1 MQNNV
6 KPRQHFLESLKFRF
20 GGVKKPSRSRE
31 TGVLS
36 HETSHPADEKSFE
49 KICFELACVDHCE
62 VGSEKIAQM
71 FELQELNIKMAV
83 LSEGFRIVLP
93 PYLDLP
99 GLGDIE
105 EQGVGGTC
113 DQFIGSLPPSCR
125 KVSEKASPLG
135 LVPKLL
141 PHGLI
146 SKGAR
151 YVGSCFWIWLCIV
164 DDLTENLLGKEW
176 DDCEADLF
184 LAFSK
189 DVDESLFN
197 DKDNQA
203 VRVSLALRNVI
214 HSTSIC
220 TGVVD
225 SVKEAPWRQ
234 AFMDAVCEVLTGF
247 REERPLLETNRIAMY
262 EWMRV
267 RAITISV
274 RPFLILARAD
284 LGLMPVISHLGN
296 PLDSGYLDVAATID
310 KANMSNLRKVECM
323 LQLIMGLQNDI
334 LGWEK
339 DYKTENP
346 LSAIQILIKC
356 GSKPNIAVARVIDT
370 HNELVRR
377 CVQHAGTVC
386 DDPNEH
392 VRLLNGDSGTHHTS
406 KNFRPHVFGVFGHP
420 REAHPNRGTV
430 PRENV
435 RAYIQ
440 LILGFAN
447 GMAKWMAVSKRYT
460 S

>member
-1 MQNNV
+1 MQLILAFIYILDICLTKITAMSSRNENNHLQPPRGLYHPRSNPNLGPNDNHKEGLMAFHSHDRLDGYSGHPASSSHVSTASSTAYPKDSGVSVVTPTGVVNTNNSRETTGPPDAKRYFSLRPARGPPFIALEVMQNNV

-164 DDLTENLLGKEW
+164 DGN
-176 DDCEADLF
+176 
-184 LAFSK
+184 
-189 DVDESLFN
+189 
-197 DKDNQA
+197 
-203 VRVSLALRNVI
+203 
-214 HSTSIC
+214 C
-220 TGVVD
+220 TFGRMGV
-225 SVKEAPWRQ
+225 
-234 AFMDAVCEVLTGF
+234 G
-247 REERPLLETNRIAMY
+247 
-262 EWMRV
+262 
-267 RAITISV
+267 
-274 RPFLILARAD
+274 
-284 LGLMPVISHLGN
+284 
-296 PLDSGYLDVAATID
+296 GY
-310 KANMSNLRKVECM
+310 
-323 LQLIMGLQNDI
+323 
-334 LGWEK
+334 
-339 DYKTENP
+339 
-346 LSAIQILIKC
+346 
-356 GSKPNIAVARVIDT
+356 
-370 HNELVRR
+370 
-377 CVQHAGTVC
+377 
-386 DDPNEH
+386 
-392 VRLLNGDSGTHHTS
+392 
-406 KNFRPHVFGVFGHP
+406 
-420 REAHPNRGTV
+420 
-430 PRENV
+430 
-435 RAYIQ
+435 
-440 LILGFAN
+440 
-447 GMAKWMAVSKRYT
+447 
-460 S
+460 